1 VLLKAIWLPVP
12 KRNVQPVKRKSPMTK
27 DLILSALHLAGDTL
41 ADPSRR
47 TTGTLAENSKGFT
60 CNPSDP
66 EACKWCLTGA
76 LGKALHELKI
86 DEPADQMVVYAT
98 MKETIG
104 LDLSIAAPVF
114 WDNNESLHELIAGRL
129 QKAE

>member
-1 VLLKAIWLPVP
+1 MA
-12 KRNVQPVKRKSPMTK
+12 MTN

-47 TTGTLAENSKGFT
+47 TTGTLAETRRGHPCS
-60 CNPSDP
+60 PSDP

-76 LGKALHELKI
+76 LGKALHELKVE
-86 DEPADQMVVYAT
+86 DAADQMVVYAT
-98 MKETIG
+98 MKVVIG
-104 LDLSIAAPVF
+104 LEEGTAAPLF
-114 WDNNESLHELIAGRL
+114 WDSNEGLHELIASRL

>member
-1 VLLKAIWLPVP
+1 
-12 KRNVQPVKRKSPMTK
+12 MTK
-27 DLILSALHLAGDTL
+27 ETTLTALHMAGNILS
-41 ADPSRR
+41 DPSRR
-47 TTGTLAENSKGFT
+47 TTGTLAETRRGFP

-86 DEPADQMVVYAT
+86 DETADQIAIYYA

-104 LDLSIAAPVF
+104 LGLEITAPVF
-114 WDNNESLHELIAGRL
+114 WDQNEALHALIAERL